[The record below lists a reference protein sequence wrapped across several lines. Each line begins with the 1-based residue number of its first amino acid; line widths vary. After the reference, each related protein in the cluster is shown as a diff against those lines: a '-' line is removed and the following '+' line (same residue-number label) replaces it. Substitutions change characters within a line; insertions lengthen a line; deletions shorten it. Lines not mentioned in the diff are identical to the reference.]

1 MVGITGDRAGQLG
14 ENEEYWIGRKGS
26 GPRRLGP
33 NEQALECSDTYG
45 TYGIPK
51 LSSIVCH

>member
-26 GPRRLGP
+26 DPRRLGP
-33 NEQALECSDTYG
+33 NEQALECTDTYG

-51 LSSIVCH
+51 LSSIMCH